1 MIRGLGLLNRTCFH
15 LNCGSH
21 APSIRLIVLL
31 HPVIVRSLAL
41 PSGLRS
47 VSHKS
52 NISLDC
58 VVLIPRLWA
67 NIQCLSD
74 PSLSLFLTHI
84 FTSVRR
90 RPRSWRRY
98 ELHGFPV
105 GSQHHIFHGLA
116 QRTTYPST
124 PVLSFLASYSSGS
137 ALLDGDAVSEAA
149 GGGEAHQAKV
159 LARTTRASRSSRQL
173 HRDLLGTDVSGGLRI
188 LGESNSSTNGDEPLT
203 RSPFFV
209 TLAATKLLPTPV
221 ASTWAVTCL
230 EPSCP
235 LYWDPAK

>member
-105 GSQHHIFHGLA
+105 GSQHHVFHRPA
-116 QRTTYPST
+116 QRTTYQARPFLPFLPPTAAAAPFWTATQFPKPDRKST
-124 PVLSFLASYSSGS
+124 RLNSSHS
-137 ALLDGDAVSEAA
+137 
-149 GGGEAHQAKV
+149 
-159 LARTTRASRSSRQL
+159 
-173 HRDLLGTDVSGGLRI
+173 
-188 LGESNSSTNGDEPLT
+188 GESRMPSS
-203 RSPFFV
+203 
-209 TLAATKLLPTPV
+209 A
-221 ASTWAVTCL
+221 
-230 EPSCP
+230 
-235 LYWDPAK
+235 